1 MICDAFF
8 ILFSYVWGVLF
19 PPRAP
24 ANNQK
29 CAPDS
34 DKRDVFLQYDC

>member
-1 MICDAFF
+1 MICDAFLYF
-8 ILFSYVWGVLF
+8 FLTCGESFFRHVH
-19 PPRAP
+19 P